1 MVILLEPN
9 PKSIGERLRVYRC
22 RKHMSRKE
30 LAECVNVTAATI
42 GNYENDVT
50 TPDINRLIE
59 LANALDVTVSML
71 MHGLE
76 QEREFEP
83 LITDGNPQS

>member
-30 LAECVNVTAATI
+30 LAECINVTPATI

-50 TPDINRLIE
+50 TPDIYRLMD
-59 LANALDVTVSML
+59 LADALDVTVSML
-71 MHGLE
+71 MHGREDE
-76 QEREFEP
+76 QEFEP
-83 LITDGNPQS
+83 LITD